1 MPHIT
6 KTLDLI
12 HWPSLRATNA
22 MEANKGG
29 QTDSPQ
35 TVDVTDEASLADA
48 LKQTL
53 ELEVPTDETPEE
65 APAEAEVDEGNQ
77 SEVLSQ
83 TEEEAEAED
92 EPTAEPAQEA
102 DAGEDEADDA
112 DAEEGDE
119 EIPRGLQKRL
129 NKLTKR
135 AKEAEEKLA
144 AAEAKLEEQP
154 AEPESVVTAPVT
166 PDNPFANLTKLE
178 DVQKEEANAE
188 QVLDWCDDNPDGAI
202 VQTAEG
208 EVEYS
213 AEEVRDIR
221 KRASKAIRKW
231 LPQRQQWINEYQQND
246 QYALKTYKWW
256 NDKSSAE
263 YQYASNILRVFPDIQ
278 QFPDYKVI
286 LGDQITGAI
295 MRKSLEQ
302 QAANPKKATQPKK
315 APAQPAAPTAEPA
328 PVNESA
334 ARSSSARQR
343 FTDSGSVED
352 LANVLAADM

>member
-1 MPHIT
+1 
-6 KTLDLI
+6 
-12 HWPSLRATNA
+12 
-22 MEANKGG
+22 MEAKKGG
-29 QTDSPQ
+29 QTDSPR

-129 NKLTKR
+129 NKITKR
-135 AKEAEEKLA
+135 AKEAD
-144 AAEAKLEEQP
+144 P

-166 PDNPFANLTKLE
+166 PDNPFANLTKTE

-231 LPQRQQWINEYQQND
+231 LPQRQQWIKENQQND
-246 QYALKTYKWW
+246 QYALKSYKWW
-256 NDKSSAE
+256 NDKASAE
-263 YQYASNILRVFPDIQ
+263 YQAANNILREFPEIQ
-278 QFPDYKVI
+278 RFPDYKVI
-286 LGDQITGAI
+286 VGDTLMGMQ
-295 MRKSLEQ
+295 MRLSQEQ
-302 QAANPKKATQPKK
+302 QAAKPKKATQPKK

>member
-1 MPHIT
+1 M
-6 KTLDLI
+6 
-12 HWPSLRATNA
+12 
-22 MEANKGG
+22 
-29 QTDSPQ
+29 
-35 TVDVTDEASLADA
+35 
-48 LKQTL
+48 
-53 ELEVPTDETPEE
+53 
-65 APAEAEVDEGNQ
+65 
-77 SEVLSQ
+77 
-83 TEEEAEAED
+83 
-92 EPTAEPAQEA
+92 
-102 DAGEDEADDA
+102 
-112 DAEEGDE
+112 
-119 EIPRGLQKRL
+119 
-129 NKLTKR
+129 
-135 AKEAEEKLA
+135 
-144 AAEAKLEEQP
+144 
-154 AEPESVVTAPVT
+154 
-166 PDNPFANLTKLE
+166 
-178 DVQKEEANAE
+178 
-188 QVLDWCDDNPDGAI
+188 LDWCDDNPDGAI

-231 LPQRQQWINEYQQND
+231 LPQRQQWIKEYQQND
-246 QYALKTYKWW
+246 QYALKTYQWW
-256 NDKSSAE
+256 NDKASAE
-263 YQYASNILRVFPDIQ
+263 YQYASNILRAFPEVQ

-302 QAANPKKATQPKK
+302 QAAKPKKATQPKK